1 MTLIPKNWSQFQHY
15 KDRAPPWIKLHRSL
29 LDNID
34 YHRLTPEAA
43 KALPLI
49 WLIASEGDGLIPN
62 AEELAFRLHIQQDEA
77 FKVLDELADR
87 GFLIEAEYA
96 EQHATHAQSTSKMA
110 AQRNG
115 FSSRHI
121 SDAVRRI
128 VWLRDKGA
136 CVNCEATENIEYDHK
151 VPVSKGG
158 SSEEDNVQLL
168 CRACNR
174 SKRSGLLRRP
184 LSMRSLET
192 ETETEGEAEKRN
204 DRPRGR
210 SVGPDW
216 PADYR
221 QQFWNKYPHKVGKA
235 AALAKLERAAK
246 TGRVTFENLMAG
258 LDRYVRKTDDRPWCN
273 PATWIHQDRWLD
285 QPAAPAERNGA
296 HDGQRHGRRIF
307 GAVADD
313 LIKQFEANDAA
324 NRETDLRNAAG
335 ENVVR
340 RLPPRQP
347 A

>member
-15 KDRAPPWIKLHRSL
+15 KGRRPPWIKLHRAL
-29 LDNID
+29 LDD
-34 YHRLTPEAA
+34 YAFHTLPAA
-43 KALPLI
+43 SRALAPCL
-49 WLIASEGDGLIPN
+49 WLLASEYDGGNITASPT
-62 AEELAFRLHIQQDEA
+62 EIAFRLRMFETEFLDA
-77 FKVLDELADR
+77 LNPLVTSGFFSDASGVLAAR
-87 GFLIEAEYA
+87 K
-96 EQHATHAQSTSKMA
+96 QHARPEREK
-110 AQRNG
+110 RE
-115 FSSRHI
+115 RE
-121 SDAVRRI
+121 R
-128 VWLRDKGA
+128 
-136 CVNCEATENIEYDHK
+136 EK
-151 VPVSKGG
+151 VPP
-158 SSEEDNVQLL
+158 
-168 CRACNR
+168 
-174 SKRSGLLRRP
+174 SGAP
-184 LSMRSLET
+184 VEMKNFAS
-192 ETETEGEAEKRN
+192 
-204 DRPRGR
+204 
-210 SVGPDW
+210 SVGW